1 MAANPRAAAVA
12 ALVRQEQDGFSNLV
26 LDAELKRQQLEG
38 RDKAFASAI
47 FYTVLEHRGTLD
59 YILCQFLPKGLAK
72 LDAPVREILRAA
84 LAQARYMQ
92 VPVSAAVNEAV
103 KLTRAFKKSS
113 ASGLV
118 NAVLR
123 KACSYDLSTAS
134 FKNEVERLMV
144 LGSAGR
150 DVAEF
155 LHKNYPD
162 EALDILTYKADGG
175 MTSLR
180 ANLLKTSAEELC
192 TKLLASGAKEAK
204 PGVMPGSVLARF
216 EGSPAENELFRQGY
230 FHVEGQA
237 SQLAALCVEAKPGE
251 TVIDLCAAPGGKSA
265 TLAQYMENKGTL
277 VSCDAAQNRLTLVG
291 GALERLGVA
300 CGRVLHNDAAVYNE
314 AFAGADAVLCDVP
327 CSGLGVLAK
336 KPDIRQKTLDGLDG
350 LVRLQR
356 AILETAARYVRPGGR
371 LVYSTCTLN
380 PDENAGIVRPF
391 LKEHPE
397 FRTRSVECVLPG
409 TTKDDDFLT
418 LYPFRT
424 GTDGFF
430 IASLERL

>member
-1 MAANPRAAAVA
+1 MDNPRRTAVL
-12 ALVRQEQDGFSNLV
+12 ALVKQEKSGYANLV
-26 LDAELKRQQLEG
+26 LSQVLQNFTGTPRERAFVSAVFYGTIERQ
-38 RDKAFASAI
+38 I
-47 FYTVLEHRGTLD
+47 TLD
-59 YILCQFLPKGLAK
+59 TLLQPMLTKPLAK
-72 LDAPVREILRAA
+72 LDAEVRAILRAG
-84 LAQARYMQ
+84 LYQANYMSS
-92 VPVSAAVNEAV
+92 VPPSAAVNESVA
-103 KLTRAFKKSS
+103 LARALGKTS

-123 KACSYDLSTAS
+123 KAIAADITQMPFANDTARLSALYSVSTPIVDVFQSAYGAMAEQELAATLAPSRLCVRVNTMLTDTQALQALYAKQNIATARGAVPNS
-134 FKNEVERLMV
+134 LYVEYKGDITATKAFRGGLFHV
-144 LGSAGR
+144 QG
-150 DVAEF
+150 
-155 LHKNYPD
+155 
-162 EALDILTYKADGG
+162 EASQA
-175 MTSLR
+175 
-180 ANLLKTSAEELC
+180 ACAA
-192 TKLLASGAKEAK
+192 LAPK
-204 PGVMPGSVLARF
+204 PGCKVL
-216 EGSPAENELFRQGY
+216 
-230 FHVEGQA
+230 
-237 SQLAALCVEAKPGE
+237 
-251 TVIDLCAAPGGKSA
+251 DLCSAPGGKSA